1 MKTLFI
7 GFRGMNN
14 TSAMLVHQLG
24 RDSLLLTNSF
34 EGLEKDILSIAGEYD
49 FVCMFGVDKRLDDA
63 VRIEQCA
70 MLQGTWASSI
80 YDIQDLSRKMVQQNI
95 HHSISN
101 TPTQFLCNAAYYHM
115 LCRNKNTVFIH
126 IPSIKGLNDAL
137 MDRLLTL
144 FRKIPFDT

>member
-101 TPTQFLCNAAYYHM
+101 TPTQYLCNAAYYHM

-126 IPSIKGLNDAL
+126 IPSIKGMNDAL

>member
-34 EGLEKDILSIAGEYD
+34 EGLEKDILSIAEEYD
-49 FVCMFGVDKRLDDA
+49 SVCMFGVDKRLDDA

-70 MLQGTWASSI
+70 MFQGTWVSSI

-101 TPTQFLCNAAYYHM
+101 TPTQYLCNAAYYHM

-126 IPSIKGLNDAL
+126 IPSIKGMNDAL

>member
-1 MKTLFI
+1 
-7 GFRGMNN
+7 MNN

-34 EGLEKDILSIAGEYD
+34 EGLEKDILSIAEEYD
-49 FVCMFGVDKRLDDA
+49 SVCMFGVDKRLDDA

-70 MLQGTWASSI
+70 MFQGTWASSI

-101 TPTQFLCNAAYYHM
+101 TPTQYLCNAAYYHM

-126 IPSIKGLNDAL
+126 IPSIKGMNDAL

>member
-34 EGLEKDILSIAGEYD
+34 EGLEKDILSIAEDYD
-49 FVCMFGVDKRLDDA
+49 SVYMFGVDPRLDGA
-63 VRIEQCA
+63 VRVERCA
-70 MLQGTWASSI
+70 TLHGVSVSSN
-80 YDIQDLSRKMVQQNI
+80 YDIQALSRKMVQQNI
-95 HHSISN
+95 HHSISDI
-101 TPTQFLCNAAYYHM
+101 PTQYLCNAAYYHM

-126 IPSIKGLNDAL
+126 IPSIKGMNDAL

>member
-49 FVCMFGVDKRLDDA
+49 SVCMFGVDKRLDDA

-101 TPTQFLCNAAYYHM
+101 TPTQYLCNAAYYHM

-126 IPSIKGLNDAL
+126 IPSIKGMNDAL